1 MLADRF
7 DLAMEPAN
15 QIPSEQATQADLDRL
30 LEDTDIWKARI
41 ILSAVDLDVF
51 SHIGQAGKSLNT
63 LLQETD
69 AEACM
74 LQRLLNAL
82 AEIGYILKDND
93 GGYRN
98 TALTG
103 TFLDKSSSHY
113 IGSWIRLNSLEW
125 SMWGQLTEVLKGCEQ
140 PHNQV
145 FQDPE
150 RLVALINGAHERAKL
165 AYVGEVL
172 STIDLQD
179 CHTLLDI
186 GSGLGTYAL
195 AFAQQW
201 PQLKCTLLDQPI
213 VIEMAKKLIQQYKL
227 EERISFHSAD
237 YLCSDFG
244 GPYDAC
250 FMSNV
255 LHAET
260 EENVRL
266 LIAKS
271 EACLHPGGKLM
282 IRDNFLSKEGTSG
295 LQGAIFSLAIL
306 METGHGRSWKR
317 SEINNMCGEIG
328 LSMISQTE
336 NLMIFKK
343 AAPILS

>member
-1 MLADRF
+1 
-7 DLAMEPAN
+7 MESPYHV
-15 QIPSEQATQADLDRL
+15 SDKQATQADLDRL
-30 LEDTDIWKARI
+30 LEDTDIWRARI
-41 ILSAVDLDVF
+41 ILSAVDLDLF
-51 SHIGQAGKSLNT
+51 SHIGQGGKSLTT
-63 LLQETD
+63 LVQEVD
-69 AEACM
+69 AEAPM

-82 AEIGYILKDND
+82 AEIGYIVRDND
-93 GGYRN
+93 DGYWN

-125 SMWGQLTEVLKGCEQ
+125 PMWGQLTEVLKGGEKSQ
-140 PHNQV
+140 TRV
-145 FQDPE
+145 FEDPE

-165 AYVGEVL
+165 AHVGEVL
-172 STIDLQD
+172 GAIDLQD
-179 CHTLLDI
+179 CNTLLDI

-201 PQLKCTLLDQPI
+201 PHLKCTILDQPI
-213 VIEMAKKLIQQYKL
+213 VLEMAKKLIQQYNL
-227 EERISFHSAD
+227 EERIGCHSAD
-237 YLCSDFG
+237 YLCTDFG

-255 LHAET
+255 LHAEN

-266 LIAKS
+266 LISKS
-271 EACLHPGGKLM
+271 EACLHPGGILI

-295 LQGAIFSLAIL
+295 LQGAIFNIAIL
-306 METGHGRSWKR
+306 LETGHGRSWKR
-317 SEINNMCGEIG
+317 SEISNMCEQIG
-328 LSMISQTE
+328 LSMISQTD

-343 AAPILS
+343 SALIRR